1 MPRVFS
7 FRLDD
12 DDAELLDE
20 EAAAVGGLRQWVERK
35 LGTEGL
41 DLLEGEEILSLTVPI
56 GTAERLDD
64 AREQLE
70 GELLRRS
77 GGKRRLADRGAVL
90 TLLLDRMEA
99 VLSQVD
105 TLREARRE
113 LDARREEMQRE
124 LDARRAKLDQDE
136 AEVLAADRVVREKVS
151 LGAWG
156 LQLLRDV
163 ASAGVTEGAVLEVLD
178 VIRQARMEPRLLAKT
193 LAELGGAAEYLARL
207 QAAVQEREE
216 AAARLGEQIAAAKEA
231 LRKLDEEIRAA
242 RKAADE
248 AQAEAA
254 SVAKATD
261 ALRAVAR
268 DLGIYLPAIR
278 NAGVERIEDAP
289 AMTARMLAGI
299 IILAAVGAYGDAA
312 LELGPAPGRRLMGG
326 PVLLSEI
333 PYLLAPPEAYR
344 EMQEAQAKRRAMAEI
359 MAEEARA

>member
-1 MPRVFS
+1 
-7 FRLDD
+7 
-12 DDAELLDE
+12 LLCSIRWYMVVSE
-20 EAAAVGGLRQWVERK
+20 VSTVAHVGQGK
-35 LGTEGL
+35 
-41 DLLEGEEILSLTVPI
+41 EILTVNVPV
-56 GTAERLDD
+56 GTAQRLDD
-64 AREQLE
+64 ARERLE
-70 GELLRRS
+70 AELLRRS

-99 VLSQVD
+99 ILDQAEAVRTETARLEA
-105 TLREARRE
+105 LR
-113 LDARREEMQRE
+113 RE

-136 AEVLAADRVVREKVS
+136 AEVLAADRVVREK
-151 LGAWG
+151 LGIGQWG
-156 LQLLRDV
+156 LQLIRDV
-163 ASAGVTEGAVLEVLD
+163 ASAGVTEGVALEVLD
-178 VIRQARMEPRLLAKT
+178 VIRQAGMEPRLLAKT
-193 LAELGGAAEYLARL
+193 LAEIGGAAEYLARL

-231 LRKLDEEIRAA
+231 LRRLDEEIRAA
-242 RKAADE
+242 RKAVDQ

-254 SVAKATD
+254 SAARATD

-268 DLGIYLPAIR
+268 DLGIYLPAVR

-359 MAEEARA
+359 MTQEARA

>member
-1 MPRVFS
+1 V
-7 FRLDD
+7 
-12 DDAELLDE
+12 AT
-20 EAAAVGGLRQWVERK
+20 VGQGK
-35 LGTEGL
+35 
-41 DLLEGEEILSLTVPI
+41 EILTLNVPI
-56 GTAERLDD
+56 GTAQRLDD
-64 AREQLE
+64 ARAQLE
-70 GELLRRS
+70 AELLRQS
-77 GGKRRLADRGAVL
+77 GGNRRLADRGAVI

-99 VLSQVD
+99 ILDQANM
-105 TLREARRE
+105 LRAKEAELEEARRE

-136 AEVLAADRVVREKVS
+136 AEVLAADRVVREKVAELRMS
-151 LGAWG
+151 QWG
-156 LQLLRDV
+156 FRLLQDV
-163 ASAGVTEGAVLEVLD
+163 ASAGVTEGVALEVLD
-178 VIRQARMEPRLLAKT
+178 IIRQAGMEPRLLAKT
-193 LAELGGAAEYLARL
+193 LAEIGGAAEYLARL

-231 LRKLDEEIRAA
+231 LRRLDEEIRAA
-242 RKAADE
+242 RQAADQ

-254 SVAKATD
+254 SAAKATD
-261 ALRAVAR
+261 TLRAVAR
-268 DLGIYLPAIR
+268 DLGIYLPAIH

>member
-1 MPRVFS
+1 MA
-7 FRLDD
+7 DD
-12 DDAELLDE
+12 WEVYYSLE
-20 EAAAVGGLRQWVERK
+20 VTIVPTVGRGKE
-35 LGTEGL
+35 
-41 DLLEGEEILSLTVPI
+41 SLIINVPI
-56 GTAERLDD
+56 GTAQRLDD
-64 AREQLE
+64 ARERLE
-70 GELLRRS
+70 AELLRWS
-77 GGKRRLADRGAVL
+77 GGNRRLADRGAVI

-99 VLSQVD
+99 ILDQANM
-105 TLREARRE
+105 LRAKEAELEEARRK
-113 LDARREEMQRE
+113 MQRE

-136 AEVLAADRVVREKVS
+136 AEVLAADRVVREK
-151 LGAWG
+151 LGIGQWG
-156 LQLLRDV
+156 LQLIRDV
-163 ASAGVTEGAVLEVLD
+163 ASAGVTEGVVLEVLD
-178 VIRQARMEPRLLAKT
+178 VIRQAGMEPRLLAKT
-193 LAELGGAAEYLARL
+193 LAELGGTAQYLARL

-231 LRKLDEEIRAA
+231 LRKLNEEIQTA
-242 RKAADE
+242 REAADQ
-248 AQAEAA
+248 AQAETA
-254 SVAKATD
+254 SAAKATD

-359 MAEEARA
+359 MAEEAR